1 MSFSSHS
8 LNMTYQRSRDRM
20 VATLMAMGITH
31 PRVLEVMRSTPRHLF
46 VDEALAY
53 RGYENTALPIGF
65 GQTISQP
72 YIVAKMTETLLQRE
86 PLDTVLEV
94 GTGSGYQAAI
104 LAQLV
109 GKVYSVERIRQLQ
122 RQAREI
128 ICSLG
133 LNNVSLR
140 YSDGHLGLPD
150 CAPFDAIMVTAAAR
164 QIPPEL
170 LMQLKEGGC
179 LIAPVEEEPKKQ
191 RLVCVI
197 RHGDVFAK
205 QWLDGVLFV
214 PLIPGDLA

>member
-1 MSFSSHS
+1 
-8 LNMTYQRSRDRM
+8 MTYQRSRDRM
-20 VATLMAMGITH
+20 VATLMAMGIRH
-31 PRVLEVMRSTPRHLF
+31 PRVLAVMRSTPRHLF

-72 YIVAKMTETLLQRE
+72 YIVAKMTETLLQHE
-86 PLDTVLEV
+86 PLETVLEI

-150 CAPFDAIMVTAAAR
+150 CAPFDAIMITAAAR
-164 QIPPEL
+164 QIPAEL
-170 LMQLKEGGC
+170 LMQLKDGGR
-179 LIAPVEEEPKKQ
+179 LIAPVEDAHKQQ
-191 RLVCVI
+191 RLVCVL
-197 RHGDVFAK
+197 RHGDVFSK
-205 QWLDGVLFV
+205 EWLDAVLFV
-214 PLIPGDLA
+214 PLIPGELA